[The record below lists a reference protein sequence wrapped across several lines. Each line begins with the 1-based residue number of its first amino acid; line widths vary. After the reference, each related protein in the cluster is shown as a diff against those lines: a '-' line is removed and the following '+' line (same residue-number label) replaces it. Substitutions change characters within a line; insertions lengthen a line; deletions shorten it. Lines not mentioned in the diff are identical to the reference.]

1 MWYVFSYLV
10 FFYSMTIMA
19 SYLWLCIQSYRV
31 QRRLALETPDDA
43 TVKYMID
50 RSPLAPSVSI
60 IAPAYNEEV
69 NIIANVKSLLSI
81 DYPNYEIIIVN
92 DGSTDKTLKLLKET
106 FDMDLVPYNPI
117 YKVPCKPIT
126 ELYRSRNEVYS
137 KLVVVN
143 KVNGGRKSDS
153 SNAGINVC
161 KTDYFICTDADC
173 IVEPMALY
181 RMMWPVMNS
190 HDTMI
195 GVSGTMLMSNDC
207 DIPWVKALLKET
219 ERKKAE
225 ANKEKKSSD
234 DNSQNNNGIKGWLN
248 AKRKALGSWIVNM
261 ILPFNLLPKF
271 QQLEYLR
278 SFLIGKLGWSSL
290 NALPN
295 ISGGFGL
302 FNTEVA
308 IKSGGYDN
316 KSMAE
321 DVDML
326 LRMVTYMKNHGSK
339 FRLAQVPQVC
349 CWTKGPETMKG
360 IFNQRSRWARGL
372 FEIVVNHFEI
382 FFNWHYGVM
391 GVVTLPYIFAF
402 EFLAVAIEFFG
413 YCWLLFWLLPT
424 DGVNWDTFFIILGMV
439 YLFSL
444 AMAFFLMFFDYRIK
458 AVPWRNRFWRYCKFF
473 ICAILE
479 PLYHLCL
486 TFISMRGYI
495 QYLLNKGLEWKTIE
509 R

>member
-1 MWYVFSYLV
+1 MWYLFSYLV
-10 FFYSMTIMA
+10 FFYSMAIMA

-31 QRRLALETPDDA
+31 QNRLALETPDDA

-69 NIIANVKSLLSI
+69 NIITNVKSLLSL

-92 DGSTDKTLKLLKET
+92 DGSKDKTLQLLIDTFEMET
-106 FDMDLVPYNPI
+106 IPYNPI

-126 ELYRSRNEVYS
+126 ELYRSRNADYS
-137 KLVVVN
+137 RLVVVN

-181 RMMWPVMNS
+181 RMMWPVMNC
-190 HDTMI
+190 HETMI

-207 DIPWVKALLKET
+207 DIPWVKQLLNET
-219 ERKKAE
+219 ERKKDE
-225 ANKEKKSSD
+225 ASKAKESNAINDSGD
-234 DNSQNNNGIKGWLN
+234 EGILSWLN
-248 AKRKALGSWIVNM
+248 NIRRAVGSWLVNTV
-261 ILPFNLLPKF
+261 ILFNPLPKF

-316 KSMAE
+316 RSMAE

-326 LRMVTYMKNHGSK
+326 LRMVTYMKNHGSVY
-339 FRLAQVPQVC
+339 RLAQVPQVC
-349 CWTKGPETMKG
+349 CWTKGPETLKG

-372 FEIVVNHFEI
+372 FEIVVNHFEM
-382 FFNWHYGVM
+382 FFNRHYGVM
-391 GVVTLPYIFAF
+391 GIVTLPYIFIF
-402 EFLAVAIEFFG
+402 EFLACAIEFLG
-413 YCWLLFWLLPT
+413 YCWLLFWLIPT

-439 YLFSL
+439 YLFSW
-444 AMAFFLMFFDYRIK
+444 AMAFVLMFFDYRIK
-458 AVPWRNRFWRYCKFF
+458 AVPWKNRLWRYCKFF
-473 ICAILE
+473 IYAILE
-479 PLYHLCL
+479 PIYHLCL
-486 TFISMRGYI
+486 TIISMRGYI
-495 QYLLNKGLEWKTIE
+495 QYMLNKGLEWKTIE

>member
-1 MWYVFSYLV
+1 MA
-10 FFYSMTIMA
+10 IMA

-31 QRRLALETPDDA
+31 QNRLALETPDDA

-69 NIIANVKSLLSI
+69 NIITNVKSLLSL

-92 DGSTDKTLKLLKET
+92 DGSKDKTLQLLIDTFEMET
-106 FDMDLVPYNPI
+106 IPYNPI

-126 ELYRSRNEVYS
+126 ELYRSRNTDYS

-181 RMMWPVMNS
+181 RMMWPVMNC
-190 HDTMI
+190 HETMI

-207 DIPWVKALLKET
+207 DIPWVKQLLNET
-219 ERKKAE
+219 ETKKNE
-225 ANKEKKSSD
+225 ASKAKKSNAKNDSND
-234 DNSQNNNGIKGWLN
+234 DGIFSWFNN
-248 AKRKALGSWIVNM
+248 KRKALGSWLVNSV
-261 ILPFNLLPKF
+261 ILLNPLPKF

-316 KSMAE
+316 RSMAE

-326 LRMVTYMKNHGSK
+326 LRMVTYMKNHGSVY
-339 FRLAQVPQVC
+339 RLAQVPQVC
-349 CWTKGPETMKG
+349 CWTKGPETLKG

-372 FEIVVNHFEI
+372 FEIVVSHFEM
-382 FFNWHYGVM
+382 FFNRHYGIM
-391 GVVTLPYIFAF
+391 GTITLPYIFVF
-402 EFLAVAIEFFG
+402 EFLAGAIEFLG
-413 YCWLLFWLLPT
+413 YCWLFFWLIPT

-444 AMAFFLMFFDYRIK
+444 AMAFALMFFDYRIK
-458 AVPWRNRFWRYCKFF
+458 AVPWKNRFWRYCKFF
-473 ICAILE
+473 ICSILE